1 MHSCCSV
8 PPNNHSNT
16 SSKMMSAE
24 EEDRAQQREQHA
36 VAPPET
42 NGGGDHGVDSAAQ
55 NGDSGTA
62 TERGRES
69 NGGAPASTAAPAVT
83 RGYVQNEAPAPVA
96 TADPGGG
103 GRHIGGNPPAKPAE
117 IKPIPIGDPKVRSK
131 LRFDVVTARVNE
143 KAGKKYVVS

>member
-1 MHSCCSV
+1 
-8 PPNNHSNT
+8 
-16 SSKMMSAE
+16 MMSAE
-24 EEDRAQQREQHA
+24 EEDRAQQQ

-42 NGGGDHGVDSAAQ
+42 NGGGDHGAHSAAQ
-55 NGDSGTA
+55 NGDHGTA
-62 TERGRES
+62 TERERES
-69 NGGAPASTAAPAVT
+69 NGGAPASTAAPVVT
-83 RGYVQNEAPAPVA
+83 RGYVQNEAPAPAPVA
-96 TADPGGG
+96 AADTG